1 MPLLGKLLSLW
12 MRMGIYARLFLPILL
27 LVTVVVSVRYTLM
40 TGSESAAARQRYEIE
55 AQQLGQYL
63 ASALKPLQRE
73 RNDLA
78 IAALLAAAA
87 AQDPDLAMVRWE
99 HGAAASAAASPA
111 LSDVDH
117 PSWLGNVTAIE
128 PLYLNL
134 RVPLQDG
141 GAGASL
147 APGNLALWFHPTQPL
162 NRVWRALRQ
171 QAVISALNIITI
183 YVLLGL
189 LIFLNRRMQLRL
201 ESATG
206 RFQTGDLGVRMAVR
220 GSPEARAMAT
230 TFNSMASQVQ
240 ALVQSLQEQ
249 KERIEVTLSSIGDAV
264 ITTGLDG
271 RIGSMNE
278 AAQQLTGYSEE
289 QARGKQ
295 LNAVF
300 ALANNFGHQA
310 LKRTMQN
317 IYAGGAAVRAK
328 NQTLRQQSGASF
340 VIEYTIAP
348 IRRNVNAREGAVQ
361 EGMQE
366 GVQGIVLVFRD
377 VSEKKQLI
385 QQMSWQSQHDLLT
398 GLPNRSALA
407 ARFEHELEMARHA
420 DGSHTMLAVCMLDLD
435 HFQQVN
441 ERGGHAL
448 GDEILK
454 QAAGRLHSFAG
465 PRHYAAR
472 LGGDE
477 FALLLPDQPDQAAVE
492 RTLAQLL
499 ALLAR
504 PYHCETQTV
513 SVPASAG
520 VALYQG
526 GDISADNLLRHADQ
540 ALYQAKLTGRNKVHY
555 FDAHLDE
562 QVRTHH
568 NRRTEIRAALRAG
581 ELCLYYQ
588 PKLDMRAGRII
599 GMEALL
605 RWRHAQRG
613 IVGPMEF
620 LPVVEHTDLIVEI
633 GDMVLRH
640 ALRQLELWR
649 ASHPDWVVSVNIAA
663 RHFQRTDFVPRLTA
677 ILAEFPAVPPRM
689 LELEILESSALAD
702 IGHVRAIMLECQAL
716 GIRFAL
722 DDFGTGY
729 SSMSY
734 LKRLPAEVLKIDQ
747 SFVRNM
753 LVDRD
758 DLHLVSAVIG
768 LARAFNRSV
777 IAEGVETV
785 EHGAQLMRLGCDLAQ
800 GYGIARPMPA
810 DDVLPW
816 TASFAS
822 TPAWQRASL
831 LPIDGMGGAPSIP
844 SPALPAPS
852 A

>member
-1 MPLLGKLLSLW
+1 M
-12 MRMGIYARLFLPILL
+12 
-27 LVTVVVSVRYTLM
+27 LVTIIVSVRYTLM
-40 TGSESAAARQRYEIE
+40 TESESAAARQRYEIE

-63 ASALKPLQRE
+63 AAALKPLQRE
-73 RNDLA
+73 RNDVA
-78 IAALLAAAA
+78 IAALLAGAAA
-87 AQDPDLAMVRWE
+87 HDPDLAMVRWE
-99 HGAAASAAASPA
+99 HAGAVAASAGVPPQQDTMPPA
-111 LSDVDH
+111 
-117 PSWLGNVTAIE
+117 WLGRLTAIE

-134 RVPLQDG
+134 RVPLHEVG
-141 GAGASL
+141 TGSAAL
-147 APGNLALWFHPTQPL
+147 PPGTLSLWFHPTQPL

-206 RFQTGDLGVRMAVR
+206 RFQNGDLGVRMPVS
-220 GSPEARAMAT
+220 GSPEARTMAS

-240 ALVQSLQEQ
+240 ALVQSLQDQ
-249 KERIEVTLSSIGDAV
+249 KERIEVTLSSIGEAV
-264 ITTGLDG
+264 IATGLDG

-295 LNAVF
+295 LHAVF
-300 ALANNFGHQA
+300 TLANNFGHQA
-310 LKRTMQN
+310 LKRTMQS
-317 IYAGGAAVRAK
+317 IYAGGPVVRAK

-340 VIEYTIAP
+340 VIEYTVAA
-348 IRRNVNAREGAVQ
+348 IRRNEKGREGAVQ
-361 EGMQE
+361 GA
-366 GVQGIVLVFRD
+366 VLVFRD

-407 ARFEHELEMARHA
+407 ARFEHELELARQGG
-420 DGSHTMLAVCMLDLD
+420 DGNAMLAVCMLDLD

-477 FALLLPDQPDQAAVE
+477 FALLLPDQPGQAAVE

-504 PYHCETQTV
+504 PYHCETQTI

-520 VALYQG
+520 VTLYQG

-568 NRRTEIRAALRAG
+568 NRRTEIRNALRAE

-605 RWRHAQRG
+605 RWRHPQRG

-649 ASHPDWVVSVNIAA
+649 ASHPHWVVSVNIAA
-663 RHFQRTDFVPRLTA
+663 RHFQRTDFVARLTA
-677 ILAEFPAVPPRM
+677 ILAEFPGVPPRM

-702 IGHVRAIMLECQAL
+702 IGHVRSIMLECQAL

-810 DDVLPW
+810 GEVLPW
-816 TASFAS
+816 TASFAVA
-822 TPAWQRASL
+822 PAWQRAGL
-831 LPIDGMGGAPSIP
+831 LPVDGVSGVSGVSGVGALDGAPSP
-844 SPALPAPS
+844 YPALPAAS
-852 A
+852 N

>member
-1 MPLLGKLLSLW
+1 
-12 MRMGIYARLFLPILL
+12 MGIYARLFVPILL
-27 LVTVVVSVRYTLM
+27 LVTVIVSVRYTLM
-40 TGSESAAARQRYEIE
+40 TESESAAARQRYEIE
-55 AQQLGQYL
+55 AQQLSQYL
-63 ASALKPLQRE
+63 AAALKPLQRE
-73 RNDLA
+73 RNQLA
-78 IAALLAAAA
+78 IAALLAGAAA
-87 AQDPDLAMVRWE
+87 HDPDLAMVRWE
-99 HGAAASAAASPA
+99 HGGNATSSAGAAPLPDLA
-111 LSDVDH
+111 H
-117 PSWLGNVTAIE
+117 PSWLGRVTAIE
-128 PLYLNL
+128 PLYLKL
-134 RVPLQDG
+134 RVPLHEVGAGPG
-141 GAGASL
+141 GAGPGL
-147 APGNLALWFHPTQPL
+147 APGTLSLWFHPTQPL

-171 QAVISALNIITI
+171 QAAISAVNIVTI

-189 LIFLNRRMQLRL
+189 LIYLNRRMQLRL

-206 RFQTGDLGVRMAVR
+206 RFQNGDLGMRMPVS

-240 ALVQSLQEQ
+240 ALVHSLQEQ

-264 ITTGLDG
+264 IVIGLDG

-278 AAQQLTGYSEE
+278 AAQQLTGYGEE
-289 QARGKQ
+289 QARGRQ
-295 LNAVF
+295 LQAVF
-300 ALANNFGHQA
+300 TLANNFGHQA
-310 LKRTMQN
+310 LKRTMQS
-317 IYAGGAAVRAK
+317 IYAGGAVVRAK
-328 NQTLRQQSGASF
+328 NQTLRQPSGASF

-348 IRRNVNAREGAVQ
+348 IRRNGDGGAARLSAAAQ
-361 EGMQE
+361 A

-407 ARFEHELEMARHA
+407 ARFEHELELAKEHNA
-420 DGSHTMLAVCMLDLD
+420 MLAVCMLDLD

-477 FALLLPDQPDQAAVE
+477 FVLLLPDQPDQAAVE
-492 RTLAQLL
+492 HTLAQLL

-504 PYHCETQTV
+504 PYHCETQTL

-520 VALYQG
+520 VTIYQG

-555 FDAHLDE
+555 FDVHLDE

-568 NRRTEIRAALRAG
+568 NRRTEIRAALRAE

-605 RWRHAQRG
+605 RWRHPQRG

-677 ILAEFPAVPPRM
+677 ILAEFPGVPPRM

-785 EHGAQLMRLGCDLAQ
+785 EHGAQLMRLGCELAQ

-810 DDVLPW
+810 GEVLPW
-816 TASFAS
+816 TASFAA
-822 TPAWQRASL
+822 TPAWQRAAL
-831 LPIDGMGGAPSIP
+831 LPVDGMSGAPSIP
-844 SPALPAPS
+844 YASLPS

>member
-12 MRMGIYARLFLPILL
+12 MRMGIYARLFIPILL
-27 LVTVVVSVRYTLM
+27 LVTIIVSVRYTLM
-40 TGSESAAARQRYEIE
+40 TESESAAARQRYEIE
-55 AQQLGQYL
+55 AQQLAQYL
-63 ASALKPLQRE
+63 AAALKPLQRE
-73 RNDLA
+73 RNDAA
-78 IAALLAAAA
+78 IAALLAGAASH
-87 AQDPDLAMVRWE
+87 DPDLAMVRWE
-99 HGAAASAAASPA
+99 HNGALTTFAAAAPLPDLAHPA
-111 LSDVDH
+111 
-117 PSWLGNVTAIE
+117 WLGRVTEIE

-134 RVPLQDG
+134 RVPLHEYAAG
-141 GAGASL
+141 GAQAAAA
-147 APGNLALWFHPTQPL
+147 APGTLSLWFHPTQPL

-171 QAVISALNIITI
+171 QAGISALNIVTI

-201 ESATG
+201 ENATG
-206 RFQTGDLGVRMAVR
+206 RFQNGELGVRMPVS
-220 GSPEARAMAT
+220 GSPEARAMAS

-240 ALVQSLQEQ
+240 ALVQSLQDQ
-249 KERIEVTLSSIGDAV
+249 KERIEVTLSSIGEAV
-264 ITTGLDG
+264 IVTGLDG

-295 LNAVF
+295 LHAVF
-300 ALANNFGHQA
+300 TLANNFGHQA
-310 LKRTMQN
+310 LKRTMHS
-317 IYAGGAAVRAK
+317 IYAGGPVVRAK

-340 VIEYTIAP
+340 VIEYTVAA
-348 IRRNVNAREGAVQ
+348 IRRNENGEEGAVQ
-361 EGMQE
+361 GA
-366 GVQGIVLVFRD
+366 VLVFRD
-377 VSEKKQLI
+377 VSEKKQLM

-407 ARFEHELEMARHA
+407 ARFEHELDLARQGG
-420 DGSHTMLAVCMLDLD
+420 DGSTMLAVCMLDLD

-454 QAAGRLHSFAG
+454 QAAGRLHSFSG

-477 FALLLPDQPDQAAVE
+477 FVLLLPEQPGQEAVE

-504 PYHCETQTV
+504 PYHCETQTI

-520 VALYQG
+520 VALYHG

-568 NRRTEIRAALRAG
+568 NRRTEIRAALRNE

-588 PKLDMRAGRII
+588 PKLDMRAGRIV

-605 RWRHAQRG
+605 RWRHPQRG

-663 RHFQRTDFVPRLTA
+663 RHFQRTDFVARLTA
-677 ILAEFPAVPPRM
+677 ILAEFPGVPPRM

-702 IGHVRAIMLECQAL
+702 IGHVRSIMLECQAL

-785 EHGAQLMRLGCDLAQ
+785 EHGAQLMRLGCELAQ

-810 DDVLPW
+810 DEVLPW
-816 TASFAS
+816 TASFAT
-822 TPAWQRASL
+822 TPAWQRAAL
-831 LPIDGMGGAPSIP
+831 LPIDGMNGAPSIP
-844 SPALPAPS
+844 YAALPAAS
-852 A
+852 S

>member
-12 MRMGIYARLFLPILL
+12 MRMGIYARLFIPILL
-27 LVTVVVSVRYTLM
+27 LVTVIVSVRYTLM
-40 TGSESAAARQRYEIE
+40 TESESATARQRYEVE
-55 AQQLGQYL
+55 AQQLAQYL
-63 ASALKPLQRE
+63 AAALKPLQRE
-73 RNDLA
+73 RNDPA
-78 IAALLAAAA
+78 IAALLAGAAA
-87 AQDPDLAMVRWE
+87 YDPDLAVVRWE
-99 HGAAASAAASPA
+99 HGGSAITSAGAAPLPDLA
-111 LSDVDH
+111 H
-117 PSWLGNVTAIE
+117 PSWLGRVTDIE
-128 PLYLNL
+128 PLYINL
-134 RVPLQDG
+134 RVPLHDAG
-141 GAGASL
+141 GSAGAGL
-147 APGNLALWFHPTQPL
+147 APGTLSLWFHPTQPL

-171 QAVISALNIITI
+171 QAGISVLNIVTI

-189 LIFLNRRMQLRL
+189 LIYLNRRMQLRL
-201 ESATG
+201 ENATG
-206 RFQTGDLGVRMAVR
+206 RFQNGELGMRMPVN

-240 ALVQSLQEQ
+240 ALVHSLQEQ
-249 KERIEVTLSSIGDAV
+249 KERIEVTLASIGDAV
-264 ITTGLDG
+264 IVTGLDG

-289 QARGKQ
+289 EARGRQ
-295 LNAVF
+295 LHAVF
-300 ALANNFGHQA
+300 TLANNFGHQA

-317 IYAGGAAVRAK
+317 IYAGGAVVRAK

-348 IRRNVNAREGAVQ
+348 IRRNEGGNEGAVQ
-361 EGMQE
+361 A

-407 ARFEHELEMARHA
+407 AHFEHELELARQGGNGNA
-420 DGSHTMLAVCMLDLD
+420 MLAVCMLDLD

-477 FALLLPDQPDQAAVE
+477 FVLLLPDQPDQAAVE

-499 ALLAR
+499 ALLGR
-504 PYHCETQTV
+504 PYHCETQTL

-540 ALYQAKLTGRNKVHY
+540 ALYQAKISGRNKLHF
-555 FDAHLDE
+555 FDVHLDE

-568 NRRTEIRAALRAG
+568 NRRTEIRAALRAD

-605 RWRHAQRG
+605 RWRHPQRG

-677 ILAEFPAVPPRM
+677 ILAEFPGVPPRM

-785 EHGAQLMRLGCDLAQ
+785 EHGAQLMRLGCELAQ

-810 DDVLPW
+810 GEVLPW
-816 TASFAS
+816 TASFAA
-822 TPAWQRASL
+822 TPAWQRAAL
-831 LPIDGMGGAPSIP
+831 LPIDGMSGAPSIP
-844 SPALPAPS
+844 YAALPS